1 MNVANVHSC
10 RGCHLLV
17 LSNVAAAPLQRRP
30 RPTIH
35 WYAPIHKICSL
46 GIRGT
51 RHFQAPPYLWS
62 LLHLQLWLPPAGA
75 AGPLPVRLW
84 KVPHDT
90 PKSQHLKIYESHE
103 SPIAEKSPDLGFQPQ
118 PLLLWSWPWFL
129 RPEES
134 RNCLQ
139 NAEREK
145 AHVQVWSNDVKC
157 LTLSL
162 QMTSMILGPPLGWS
176 WSVERFASLHNHL
189 LLEIPEGYRWSNGTS
204 LAMIATLRFTENIRK
219 LLPNVSPGTL
229 ASFIAARICSLF
241 LASW

>member
-1 MNVANVHSC
+1 MKPAASAAVIAASRRRWSSPCTALESSSRYSEVA
-10 RGCHLLV
+10 
-17 LSNVAAAPLQRRP
+17 
-30 RPTIH
+30 T
-35 WYAPIHKICSL
+35 
-46 GIRGT
+46 
-51 RHFQAPPYLWS
+51 
-62 LLHLQLWLPPAGA
+62 
-75 AGPLPVRLW
+75 
-84 KVPHDT
+84 
-90 PKSQHLKIYESHE
+90 LKIYESHE

-134 RNCLQ
+134 RKCLR

-189 LLEIPEGYRWSNGTS
+189 LLEIPEGYRKVVKWHIFGDDCHAPSC
-204 LAMIATLRFTENIRK
+204 RK

-229 ASFIAARICSLF
+229 ASFIAARMCSLF
-241 LASW
+241 LAS